1 MPDRLNPARPQLCA
15 AVRWTSDNTGKKSER
30 LTVSFATG
38 HSESGRKSKFWIWV
52 GFFMSATFYSAAFL
66 QLLEMAAEA
75 WLDVVG

>member
-1 MPDRLNPARPQLCA
+1 
-15 AVRWTSDNTGKKSER
+15 
-30 LTVSFATG
+30 
-38 HSESGRKSKFWIWV
+38 V